1 MNFTISQTSIT
12 MSFCLMLFIFN
23 ACVKKDEIIQEFQI
37 KPNRVEIYAY
47 EELQFKANKEVVKW
61 TSSNEFICQVNDNGL
76 LKTRHIGKA
85 VIQAKF
91 QDELINIDIHV
102 TPRITHIPEPITLM
116 DLSLSEILNIEKRQ
130 LISQSLVQLI
140 YKTDSKLVDHFY
152 YLFFNNK
159 LKYAIVDYK
168 SLTRTQ
174 YDELLFFY
182 DERYEYLGKNKRDHY
197 FTDVKKNILIAVS
210 INDKPN
216 VRYTKYQELE

>member
-1 MNFTISQTSIT
+1 MNFTISQISVTI
-12 MSFCLMLFIFN
+12 SFSLILFIFN
-23 ACVKKDEIIQEFQI
+23 ACVKKDEIIQAFQI
-37 KPNRVEIYAY
+37 KPDKVEIYAY
-47 EELQFKANKEVVKW
+47 EELQFKANKKVIKW

-76 LKTRHIGKA
+76 LRTRHIGKA
-85 VIQAKF
+85 VVQAKF
-91 QDELINIDIHV
+91 QDEIINIDIHV
-102 TPRITHIPEPITLM
+102 KPRITHIPEPITLM
-116 DLSLSEILNIEKRQ
+116 DANLSEILNIEKRP

-140 YKTDSKLVDHFY
+140 YQTDSKLVDHFY

-174 YDELLFFY
+174 YDKLLFFY

-197 FTDVKKNILIAVS
+197 FTDEKKNILIAVS

-216 VRYTKYQELE
+216 VRYTKYHELE